1 MLSLKAQMCCGTFM
15 VIGNLSKQVEQTQTS
30 HSSSHFWVLNVGPID
45 LKFCHE
51 GDDSLISRI
60 IIQ

>member
-1 MLSLKAQMCCGTFM
+1 ML
-15 VIGNLSKQVEQTQTS
+15 IGNLSRPKP
-30 HSSSHFWVLNVGPID
+30 HNSSSHFWVLNVGPID

-51 GDDSLISRI
+51 GDDSLISMI